1 MVQGEIF
8 ARGGARGSAS
18 QAQARAPKKRDARPR
33 EAPPGDEAMPDP
45 SLSMSTALDDDLPRT
60 VRRER
65 DAREREAREREAR
78 EREVRDRET
87 RDRDARDRAMRE
99 RDARETPDRTQRER
113 ERERERDHA
122 AASPAFGPATG
133 PALSGSMAHGH
144 ASMHGPQP
152 MRADHDDADLPAP
165 PATVTAF
172 DVPFINLMFF
182 FLKAVI
188 AGIPAL
194 LLIGAIMW
202 GVGHVLQTFFPALLK
217 LKIMI
222 YVPQL

>member
-1 MVQGEIF
+1 
-8 ARGGARGSAS
+8 
-18 QAQARAPKKRDARPR
+18 
-33 EAPPGDEAMPDP
+33 MPDP
-45 SLSMSTALDDDLPRT
+45 SLSMTLDDDLPRT

-65 DAREREAREREAR
+65 DAREREARERDAREREAR
-78 EREVRDRET
+78 ER
-87 RDRDARDRAMRE
+87 A
-99 RDARETPDRTQRER
+99 AREAGERAQRER
-113 ERERERDHA
+113 EREMAAGAGFGPGPSPALGAAMGPA
-122 AASPAFGPATG
+122 AAS
-133 PALSGSMAHGH
+133 MAHPHTG
-144 ASMHGPQP
+144 MHGPQP
-152 MRADHDDADLPAP
+152 MRVDHDDADLPAP

-172 DVPFINLMFF
+172 DVPFVNLMFF

>member
-1 MVQGEIF
+1 
-8 ARGGARGSAS
+8 
-18 QAQARAPKKRDARPR
+18 
-33 EAPPGDEAMPDP
+33 MPDP
-45 SLSMSTALDDDLPRT
+45 NLSMTLDDDLPRT

-65 DAREREAREREAR
+65 DAREREARERESREREARDRAAR
-78 EREVRDRET
+78 ERE
-87 RDRDARDRAMRE
+87 
-99 RDARETPDRTQRER
+99 AREASERAQRER
-113 ERERERDHA
+113 ERPRERETA
-122 AASPAFGPATG
+122 AAGPSFGPATG
-133 PALSGSMAHGH
+133 PALGASMSPATPSMSHAHV
-144 ASMHGPQP
+144 SMHGPQP
-152 MRADHDDADLPAP
+152 MRAEHDDADLPAP

-172 DVPFINLMFF
+172 DVPFTNLMFF

-194 LLIGAIMW
+194 LLMAAIMW